1 MPNSGPVVSP
11 AFEFESWLESTV
23 IKKITPNIVAGFE
36 YLGNSPKSIKGL
48 FINAINFRLINLCE

>member
-1 MPNSGPVVSP
+1 MPDSGPVVSP
-11 AFEFESWLESTV
+11 ALEFESWLESTV

-48 FINAINFRLINLCE
+48 FIHL